1 MDFEKQAIE
10 TLRMLAGDSKF
21 TIADSG
27 GKDSSVL
34 THIAMKSGCAF
45 KCQHCHT
52 TVDAPETVYFIRR
65 KFEKLRKQG
74 VECEIVYPEKSMWE
88 LIVQKGT
95 PPTRKIRYCC
105 SKLKENHGKGEK
117 LVTGV
122 RKAEST
128 NRKNNQGIVTFTRPH
143 KNVREMVDDVNFQLT
158 NRGGVVVLNLDN
170 DENRRVVE
178 DCYRTQKILINPLID
193 WDDEYLLWYIKH
205 ENIELNPL
213 YSQGWNRVGCIGCP
227 MAGKHRYWEFERYPK
242 YKEAYIRAFDKML
255 VSRAE
260 KGLKNMKGWKDG
272 KSVFKWWMD
281 EEWDPDQ
288 IEIKDWLLDI
298 GVIDFDQYNDD
309 NFVF

>member
-1 MDFEKQAIE
+1 M
-10 TLRMLAGDSKF
+10 
-21 TIADSG
+21 
-27 GKDSSVL
+27 
-34 THIAMKSGCAF
+34 
-45 KCQHCHT
+45 
-52 TVDAPETVYFIRR
+52 
-65 KFEKLRKQG
+65 
-74 VECEIVYPEKSMWE
+74 
-88 LIVQKGT
+88 
-95 PPTRKIRYCC
+95 
-105 SKLKENHGKGEK
+105 
-117 LVTGV
+117 
-122 RKAEST
+122 
-128 NRKNNQGIVTFTRPH
+128 
-143 KNVREMVDDVNFQLT
+143 
-158 NRGGVVVLNLDN
+158 VVLNLDN

-178 DCYRTQKILINPLID
+178 HCYRTQKILINPLIN